1 MMHRSARTFLSA
13 IALVMALPALAADTY
28 TIDAVHSTVGF
39 KIKHLSVSNVTGR
52 FAKFDGAIH
61 LDSADLTKSTVSV
74 SIPVDSVDT
83 GNETRD
89 KHLKTPDFFDAAK
102 YPVITFTSTGV
113 SGTKDQLMVTGNFTM
128 HGVTKSVVIKGEFS
142 GPSAGMKPGT
152 SVAGFSGST
161 TLKRSDFGVSTYP
174 AAVLGE
180 MVTITLEVEAHK

>member
-89 KHLKTPDFFDAAK
+89 GQVSRDHLHQHGRLGHQGPADGHRKLHDARRHQ
-102 YPVITFTSTGV
+102 VG
-113 SGTKDQLMVTGNFTM
+113 GHQ
-128 HGVTKSVVIKGEFS
+128 
-142 GPSAGMKPGT
+142 
-152 SVAGFSGST
+152 
-161 TLKRSDFGVSTYP
+161 R
-174 AAVLGE
+174 
-180 MVTITLEVEAHK
+180 